1 MGKHIKLIIYY
12 IERFF
17 VVQLRTGWVLK
28 VQKRLSFILIS
39 PFVRALW
46 SGPWILGRWDDPQ
59 GNPFFPWDDIFFD
72 GSLKVYF
79 LSAWDSTN
87 GYYHILYPWLIKGSK
102 PERGEDRSIVG
113 GRKSAV
119 LEFVKRFE
127 TVKYFLRTLADAFK
141 FPIVSTYLKSP
152 KRRVLKSL
160 PKPNEAQKVALARS
174 RHPNVLKVPLRMT
187 ICFRDSLLPS
197 ETHP

>member
-1 MGKHIKLIIYY
+1 MVRPLDSRSAGRPTR
-12 IERFF
+12 E
-17 VVQLRTGWVLK
+17 
-28 VQKRLSFILIS
+28 SFL
-39 PFVRALW
+39 PV
-46 SGPWILGRWDDPQ
+46 GRH
-59 GNPFFPWDDIFFD
+59 FFD
-72 GSLKVYF
+72 GSIAQGVFSKRLGFYERLLPYF
-79 LSAWDSTN
+79 ISLAN
-87 GYYHILYPWLIKGSK
+87 KGSK

-119 LEFVKRFE
+119 LEFIKRFE
-127 TVKYFLRTLADAFK
+127 TVKYFLRTLADALK
-141 FPIVSTYLKSP
+141 FRIVSTYLKSP

-197 ETHP
+197 GDPSLKVDKKAKSQEKKASEKNNS